1 MTTPLAEGPAP
12 AGATGPSPEA
22 IASLWA
28 EVLELPAAGP
38 DDDFFELGGDS
49 LSAVQVLSRLQG
61 RFGVRL
67 SLAAFFAHPTP
78 AGVARLLGEQK
89 PETRNPKPE
98 TNAGSDFASRVSDL
112 PRRDRFPAT
121 SSQARLW
128 FLDQFI
134 PDRQAYNVH
143 RLVRVQ

>member
-49 LSAVQVLSRLQG
+49 LSAVQVLSRIQG

-67 SLAAFFAHPTP
+67 PLATFFANPTP
-78 AGVARLLGEQK
+78 AGLAQVLQEQK
-89 PETRNPKPE
+89 PEILNPKPQVK
-98 TNAGSDFASRVSDL
+98 AGSDLEFRGSDL
-112 PRRDRFPAT
+112 PRPGRF
-121 SSQARLW
+121 
-128 FLDQFI
+128 
-134 PDRQAYNVH
+134 
-143 RLVRVQ
+143 